1 MTALLSIRDLTVTYR
16 HDGREVAALNHVS
29 LDVTAGE
36 RFAIIGESGSG
47 KSTLA
52 LAIAGLLP
60 GSSKVGGSI
69 EWKLPNLRSPHAFAP
84 PSVLPSLPKL
94 GISPTRGEIGS
105 SVAGTP
111 PAALEFGESGNDSAI
126 SPQVGEMSGRTE
138 GGATDRQPASLR
150 DHTPL
155 GGRDIGFV
163 FQDPSASLDPV
174 MAVGEQIAEVAHTHL
189 GLTWSQSYAKAK
201 ALLERVRLPDPDAAL
216 RAYPHQLS
224 GGQKQ
229 RVAIAAAIAAGPK
242 LLIAD
247 EATSALDTIV
257 QAEIVA
263 LIRQLVAEDGMTLL
277 FVSHDIALAA
287 DLAER
292 IAVFQ
297 HGELVEFGATAQIVA
312 SPRHAYTRALLDA
325 HLGLDAEPLL
335 RQAGALR

>member
-1 MTALLSIRDLTVTYR
+1 MTALLSIRDLTVSYR
-16 HDGREVAALNHVS
+16 RDGAEVAALKHVN
-29 LDVTAGE
+29 LDVAAGE
-36 RFAIIGESGSG
+36 RLAIIGESGSG

-60 GSSKVGGSI
+60 ASSRIDGCLDWFLPSSPSVGA
-69 EWKLPNLRSPHAFAP
+69 KAP
-84 PSVLPSLPKL
+84 PS
-94 GISPTRGEIGS
+94 
-105 SVAGTP
+105 
-111 PAALEFGESGNDSAI
+111 
-126 SPQVGEMSGRTE
+126 E
-138 GGATDRQPASLR
+138 GGVKERQPSEFITR
-150 DHTPL
+150 STHTPL

-174 MAVGEQIAEVAHTHL
+174 MSVGEQIAEVAHTHL
-189 GLTWSQSYAKAK
+189 RLTWPQSYAWAK
-201 ALLERVRLPDPDAAL
+201 TLLERVRLSDPDAAL

-277 FVSHDIALAA
+277 FVSHDIALATE
-287 DLAER
+287 LAER
-292 IAVFQ
+292 IAVFR
-297 HGELVEFGATAQIVA
+297 HGELVELGATAQIIA
-312 SPRHAYTRALLDA
+312 GPRHAYTRALLDA
-325 HLGLDAEPLL
+325 HLGLDAEPML
-335 RQAGALR
+335 QPAGASR